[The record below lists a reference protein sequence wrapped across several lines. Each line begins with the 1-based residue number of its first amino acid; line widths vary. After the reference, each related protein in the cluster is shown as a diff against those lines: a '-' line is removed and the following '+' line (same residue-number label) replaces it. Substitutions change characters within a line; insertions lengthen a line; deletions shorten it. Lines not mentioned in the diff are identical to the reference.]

1 MQLAIE
7 RNRGFARLAVLL
19 SLLLLVGFVVP
30 KHAEATTTSPE
41 RYLASLMNRARTSH
55 GRAALSLNSSLSDYA
70 RRWSATMVSKN
81 RLYHNANL
89 ATWLRNWNWRILGE
103 NVGVG
108 GSVIQLHVAFMNSP
122 PHRAN
127 ILDRRFRNVGVGVV
141 VRNGR
146 TWVTVIFRG

>member
-1 MQLAIE
+1 MQLIVE
-7 RNRGFARLAVLL
+7 RNRGFARIAVLL
-19 SLLLLVGFVVP
+19 SLLLLVGFVAP
-30 KHAEATTTSPE
+30 MRAEATTNASE
-41 RYLASLMNRARTSH
+41 RQMASLINHARTSH

-70 RRWSATMVSKN
+70 RRWSATMASKN

-103 NVGVG
+103 NVGAG
-108 GSVIQLHVAFMNSP
+108 GSVSQLHVAFMNSP

-127 ILDRRFRNVGVGVV
+127 ILDRRFRNIGVGVV

>member
-1 MQLAIE
+1 MPLLVE
-7 RNRGFARLAVLL
+7 RNSGFARMAVLL
-19 SLLLLVGFVVP
+19 SLLLLVGFVAP
-30 KHAEATTTSPE
+30 KRAEATTNASE
-41 RYLASLMNRARTSH
+41 RQMASLINHARTSH
-55 GRAALSLNSSLSDYA
+55 SRAALSLNSSLSDYA
-70 RRWSATMVSKN
+70 RRWSATMASKN

-108 GSVIQLHVAFMNSP
+108 GSVSQLHVAFMNSP

>member
-1 MQLAIE
+1 MQLVVD
-7 RNRGFARLAVLL
+7 RNRGVVRLAVLL
-19 SLLLLVGFVVP
+19 SLLLLVGLVAP
-30 KHAEATTTSPE
+30 RHAEATTTAAE
-41 RYLASLMNRARTSH
+41 RRMASLINHARTSH
-55 GRAALSLNSSLSDYA
+55 GRSALRLNSSLSDYA
-70 RRWSATMVSKN
+70 RRWSATMASKN
-81 RLYHNANL
+81 RLYHNASL

-108 GSVIQLHVAFMNSP
+108 GSVPQLHVAFMNSP

-127 ILDRRFRNVGVGVV
+127 IMDRRFRNVGVGVV